1 MHFWLVVAALRA
13 VFMVIVLLCIFM
25 LMIMLMFMLMVM
37 LMVMIVIMM
46 VVGMIMLLMMPMCV
60 VTFFLLFCDGFF
72 FLSPLTF
79 MAMTAFLTML
89 MFMFMIMAVVLVMLE
104 PVSMRTAL
112 MSAMFDIGMQHFHD
126 IKVAAEAKEGSEKH
140 VQGVFDNRLVNNSF
154 GGLNNEFEGDEPDD
168 GDIDECS

>member
-1 MHFWLVVAALRA
+1 
-13 VFMVIVLLCIFM
+13 MVIVLLCIFM

-37 LMVMIVIMM
+37 LMVMFMFMLMIMFMFMFMM

-112 MSAMFDIGMQHFHD
+112 MSAMFDIGVQHFHD
-126 IKVAAEAKEGSEKH
+126 VKVAAEAKEGSEKH

>member
-1 MHFWLVVAALRA
+1 
-13 VFMVIVLLCIFM
+13 
-25 LMIMLMFMLMVM
+25 
-37 LMVMIVIMM
+37 
-46 VVGMIMLLMMPMCV
+46 
-60 VTFFLLFCDGFF
+60 
-72 FLSPLTF
+72 
-79 MAMTAFLTML
+79 MAMTAFFTML

-112 MSAMFDIGMQHFHD
+112 MSAMFDIGMQHFHNV
-126 IKVAAEAKEGSEKH
+126 KVAAEAKEGSEKH